1 MSHYD
6 PSQPSQSQWPH
17 PDARIQTEW
26 QQPSSQS
33 LPQSSFQPPRSPMKI
48 ARGKL
53 RIILGIVVTL
63 VAIVG
68 VVVSGHNNT
77 PHQTKSLPV
86 SAKQQHQATQVVMTP
101 IPQPTLVIQAIGK
114 AVVVDSIW
122 TITLNS
128 ARTSMGDAFSTP
140 GAGDVYLVVDLT
152 VKNTSRHFQ
161 DMLSGNQIVVKD
173 STGHQYR
180 ETITDFATPPDGT
193 IKPGG
198 SQRGQ
203 LAYEIPATMHT
214 FSYFFQADTNGT
226 DLTEWVLTV

>member
-1 MSHYD
+1 MQGIRKRMSHYD
-6 PSQPSQSQWPH
+6 PSQPSQSQRPR
-17 PDARIQTEW
+17 PDAWIQTEW

-33 LPQSSFQPPRSPMKI
+33 LPQPSFRPPRSPMKI

-63 VAIVG
+63 VAIIG

-180 ETITDFATPPDGT
+180 ETITDFA
-193 IKPGG
+193 
-198 SQRGQ
+198 
-203 LAYEIPATMHT
+203 
-214 FSYFFQADTNGT
+214 
-226 DLTEWVLTV
+226 